1 MSDSQLELKGA
12 PFDGISSLQFS
23 PASSNF
29 LLASSWD
36 STVRLYDIAA
46 NEEKT
51 KFDHRAAVLSS
62 AFSDASHAYSGGL
75 DSSLRELELESEK
88 IHALGQHDDAISSV
102 RYSSE
107 TNAIITGS
115 WDRTVRFWDPRAPTA
130 QQSSHQL
137 PERVYFMDTVG
148 HRLVLALASR
158 LFHIFDVRKMDTP
171 EQTRESS
178 LKFLTRALACMADG
192 QGALYF
198 YFPTPS
204 LSLGA
209 TIHVFP
215 GYATA
220 SVEGRIAVEYFD
232 PSPAIQEK
240 KYAFKCH
247 RQTIDDVDH
256 VWPVNALAFHPTYNT
271 FASGGSDATVS
282 IWDHKVKKRL
292 RQYPRYTSPVAAL
305 AFSADGTRL
314 AVGASYTWDEGEE
327 GARSAER
334 PALFVRE
341 PGEEVKVC
349 LLVCLLR

>member
-29 LLASSWD
+29 LLTSSWD
-36 STVRLYDIAA
+36 SSSLSISAVVIQTVRLYDITA

-62 AFSDASHAYSGGL
+62 TFSDASHAYSGGL

-88 IHALGQHDDAISSV
+88 IHALGQHDDAISSTLDLV
-102 RYSSE
+102 
-107 TNAIITGS
+107 TDAIITGS

-192 QGALYF
+192 QG
-198 YFPTPS
+198 
-204 LSLGA
+204 
-209 TIHVFP
+209 
-215 GYATA
+215 YATA

-292 RQYPRYTSPVAAL
+292 RQYPRYTAPVAAL

-341 PGEEVKVC
+341 PGEEVKPKGWVA
-349 LLVCLLR
+349 

>member
-1 MSDSQLELKGA
+1 M
-12 PFDGISSLQFS
+12 
-23 PASSNF
+23 N
-29 LLASSWD
+29 
-36 STVRLYDIAA
+36 R
-46 NEEKT
+46 
-51 KFDHRAAVLSS
+51 
-62 AFSDASHAYSGGL
+62 
-75 DSSLRELELESEK
+75 LELESEK

-158 LFHIFDVRKMDTP
+158 LFHIFDLRKMDAP

-192 QGALYF
+192 Q
-198 YFPTPS
+198 
-204 LSLGA
+204 
-209 TIHVFP
+209 

-247 RQTIDDVDH
+247 RQTIEDVDH
-256 VWPVNALAFHPTYNT
+256 VWPVNALAFHPT
-271 FASGGSDATVS
+271 
-282 IWDHKVKKRL
+282 VKKRL
-292 RQYPRYTSPVAAL
+292 RQYPRYTAPVAAL

-341 PGEEVKVC
+341 PGEEVKVRF
-349 LLVCLLR
+349 LVSVSPALALTSFSF

>member
-1 MSDSQLELKGA
+1 MTDSQLEIKGA
-12 PFDGISSLQFS
+12 PFDSISSLQFS

-29 LLASSWD
+29 LLVSAWD

-46 NEEKT
+46 NKEKT
-51 KFDHRAAVLSS
+51 KFDHRAAVLSTI
-62 AFSDASHAYSGGL
+62 FSDASHAYSSGGL
-75 DSSLRELELESEK
+75 DASLRG
-88 IHALGQHDDAISSV
+88 IV

-107 TNAIITGS
+107 ASSCIITGS
-115 WDRTVRFWDPRAPTA
+115 WDRTVRFWDPRAATT

-148 HRLVLALASR
+148 HYLVVALASR
-158 LFHIFDVRKMDTP
+158 LFHIFD
-171 EQTRESS
+171 QTRESS
-178 LKFLTRALACMADG
+178 LKFLTRALACMSDG
-192 QGALYF
+192 Q
-198 YFPTPS
+198 
-204 LSLGA
+204 
-209 TIHVFP
+209 

-232 PSPAIQEK
+232 SSSAAQEK

-292 RQYPRYTSPVAAL
+292 RQYPRYNAPIAAM
-305 AFSADGTRL
+305 AFSADDARL
-314 AVGASYTWDEGEE
+314 AVGASYTWDAGEE
-327 GARSAER
+327 GARTAER

-341 PGEEVKVC
+341 LGEEVKPKGWGSG
-349 LLVCLLR
+349 

>member
-1 MSDSQLELKGA
+1 MSDSQFELKGA
-12 PFDGISSLQFS
+12 PFDGISSVQFS

-29 LLASSWD
+29 LLVSSWD

-51 KFDHRAAVLSS
+51 KFDHRAAVLSTT
-62 AFSDASHAYSGGL
+62 FSDTSHAYSGGL
-75 DSSLRELELESEK
+75 DSSLRELELGSEK

-107 TNAIITGS
+107 TNAVITGS
-115 WDRTVRFWDPRAPTA
+115 WDRTVRFWDPRASTA
-130 QQSSHQL
+130 QQSSQQL

-148 HRLVLALASR
+148 HRLVVALASR

-178 LKFLTRALACMADG
+178 LKFLTRALACMSDG
-192 QGALYF
+192 Q
-198 YFPTPS
+198 
-204 LSLGA
+204 
-209 TIHVFP
+209 

-232 PSPAIQEK
+232 PSPAVQEK

-247 RQTIDDVDH
+247 RQTLDDVDH

-292 RQYPRYTSPVAAL
+292 RQYPRYASPVAAL

-314 AVGASYTWDEGEE
+314 AIGASYTWDEGEE
-327 GARSAER
+327 GARAAER

-341 PGEEVKVC
+341 PGEEVKPKGWSA
-349 LLVCLLR
+349 

>member
-23 PASSNF
+23 PTSSNF

-36 STVRLYDIAA
+36 STVRLYDITA

-51 KFDHRAAVLSS
+51 KFDHRAAVLS
-62 AFSDASHAYSGGL
+62 ATFSDASHAYSGGL

-158 LFHIFDVRKMDTP
+158 LFHIFDLRKMDTP

-192 QGALYF
+192 Q
-198 YFPTPS
+198 
-204 LSLGA
+204 
-209 TIHVFP
+209 

-341 PGEEVKVC
+341 PGEEVKPKGWGA
-349 LLVCLLR
+349 

>member
-1 MSDSQLELKGA
+1 MADPQQEINGP
-12 PFDGISSLQFS
+12 PFDSISSLQFS
-23 PASSNF
+23 PASSNL
-29 LLASSWD
+29 LLASAWD

-62 AFSDASHAYSGGL
+62 VFSDASHAYSGGL
-75 DSSLRELELESEK
+75 DASLRELELETEK
-88 IHALGQHDDAISSV
+88 IHAVGQHDDAISSV

-107 TNAIITGS
+107 ANAIITGS
-115 WDRTVRFWDPRAPTA
+115 WDRTVRFWDPRAATA
-130 QQSSHQL
+130 QQSSHGL
-137 PERVYFMDTVG
+137 PERVYFMDVVG
-148 HRLVLALASR
+148 HRVVVALASR

-178 LKFLTRALACMADG
+178 LKFLTRALACMSDG
-192 QGALYF
+192 Q
-198 YFPTPS
+198 
-204 LSLGA
+204 
-209 TIHVFP
+209 

-282 IWDHKVKKRL
+282 VWDHKVKKRL
-292 RQYPRYTSPVAAL
+292 RQYTRYNAPVAAL
-305 AFSADGTRL
+305 AFSADGARL
-314 AVGASYTWDEGEE
+314 AVGASYTWDAGEE
-327 GARSAER
+327 GARTAER
-334 PALFVRE
+334 PSLFVRE
-341 PGEEVKVC
+341 LGEEVKPKGWGAS
-349 LLVCLLR
+349 